1 MDLKDTV
8 VLMNSDD
15 YKERFKAEYWQLRH
29 RLDKL
34 NDMLARYDK
43 SELDYIP
50 DTPILWLKQQ
60 AHAMQAYLDALS
72 VRCDYENIDVYETVK
87 SAYEANKD
95 EDNDETIAFD
105 DAVKKRTENDVDS
118 FTEAVGLGNDDAWRD
133 WLINRICKRK

>member
-1 MDLKDTV
+1 MDLKDTMA
-8 VLMNSDD
+8 LMNSDD

-43 SELDYIP
+43 SELDFIP

-72 VRCDYENIDVYETVK
+72 VRCDYENIDVYETVNAT
-87 SAYEANKD
+87 SEANKD
-95 EDNDETIAFD
+95 EDGGAAIVFD
-105 DAVKKRTENDVDS
+105 DTVKKRTENDVDS
-118 FTEAVGLGNDDAWRD
+118 FTEAVGLGNGDSWYG
-133 WLINRICKRK
+133 